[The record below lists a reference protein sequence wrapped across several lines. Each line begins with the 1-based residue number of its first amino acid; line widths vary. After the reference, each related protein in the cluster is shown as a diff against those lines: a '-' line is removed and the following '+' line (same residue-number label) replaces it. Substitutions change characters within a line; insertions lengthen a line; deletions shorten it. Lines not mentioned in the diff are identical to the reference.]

1 MDTLEKRVD
10 HLQYEELEAVKED
23 ITEIKMELS
32 TNSLLTRQS
41 IDASNK
47 LSDTMDSLKNTMVEI
62 TQSVKDSNRINS
74 ELAITVKN
82 LNDKVDNV
90 ENKMSER
97 FEEYDEKI
105 DCIDSKSKLDI
116 LTFLTKHWFSAVLGL
131 GALGYAI
138 SLLVKG

>member
-23 ITEIKMELS
+23 ITEIKMELN
-32 TNSLLTRQS
+32 TNSLLTKQS
-41 IDASNK
+41 IDASEK
-47 LSDTMDSLKNTMVEI
+47 LSVTMDSLKNAMVEI
-62 TQSVKDSNRINS
+62 TQGIKDSNRINS

-105 DCIDSKSKLDI
+105 DNIDDKSKLDI
-116 LTFLTKHWFSAVLGL
+116 LTFLTKHWFSAVLTL

-138 SLLVKG
+138 SLLLKG